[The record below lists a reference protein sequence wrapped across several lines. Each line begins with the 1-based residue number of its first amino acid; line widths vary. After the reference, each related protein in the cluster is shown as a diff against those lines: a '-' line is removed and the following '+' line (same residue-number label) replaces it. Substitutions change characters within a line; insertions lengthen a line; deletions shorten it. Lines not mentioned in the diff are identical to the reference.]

1 MKEYVKKKENIVMQ
15 VIDVFF
21 IMILCFATLLS
32 TMLMQGKVLVGA
44 GEATEK
50 ILYSFS
56 AVTFGS
62 VVLILGVYIIFVYTT
77 SNVELK
83 DMIKF
88 LYGPAEKKE
97 IEAR

>member
-1 MKEYVKKKENIVMQ
+1 MKEHTKNKENKENIVMQ
-15 VIDVFF
+15 IIDVFF

-50 ILYSFS
+50 ILYTFS

-62 VVLILGVYIIFVYTT
+62 VAIILVIYVTFVCAT

-83 DMIKF
+83 DMIKY
-88 LYGPAEKKE
+88 LYGPVENK
-97 IEAR
+97 